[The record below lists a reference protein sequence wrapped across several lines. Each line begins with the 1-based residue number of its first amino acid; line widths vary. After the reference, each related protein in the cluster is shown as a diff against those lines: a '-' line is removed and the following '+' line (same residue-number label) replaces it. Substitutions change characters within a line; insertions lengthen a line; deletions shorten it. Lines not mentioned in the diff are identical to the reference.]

1 MAADARAKI
10 VSELVAEF
18 VEERVRHLPTKPF
31 GVEDVKRALGTALR
45 DAGGS
50 IKLQASD
57 DRWMSEWL
65 DRHPFLLKA
74 KAGKAPSWTP
84 GLNRAALRRA

>member
-1 MAADARAKI
+1 M
-10 VSELVAEF
+10 VELVAEF
-18 VEERVRHLPTKPF
+18 VEERVRHSPTKAF

-45 DAGGS
+45 DAGGA
-50 IKLQASD
+50 IELTATD

-74 KAGKAPSWTP
+74 KSGKAPSWTP